1 MARRSTR
8 LDPAEALLRAWSAS
22 ARINMFLIERLHPA
36 VWLAP
41 PPEAVAPAKRTIA
54 ATFAHMHNCG
64 LRYLARTDPH
74 AAVPAEL
81 SRRPTAAQAKK
92 ALAVKRR
99 VVLEVVG
106 DALQRGRRIV
116 GFPHDAASYL
126 IYYIAHDNHHR
137 GQIAL
142 QARLLGHP
150 LDRDSMSGLWQWTKR
165 EAE

>member
-8 LDPAEALLRAWSAS
+8 HDPAEALLRAWSAS
-22 ARINMFLIERLHPA
+22 ARMNVFLIERLTPA

-41 PPEAVAPAKRTIA
+41 PPEAVARANRTIA

-64 LRYLARTDPH
+64 LRYLARTNPDAP
-74 AAVPAEL
+74 VPAEL

-92 ALAVKRR
+92 ALAAKRR

-106 DALQRGRRIV
+106 EALQQGRRIV

-126 IYYIAHDNHHR
+126 IYYIAHDSHHR

-142 QARLLGHP
+142 QSRLLGHP
-150 LDRDSMSGLWQWTKR
+150 LDTDTMSGLWQWTKR
-165 EAE
+165 AAE

>member
-8 LDPAEALLRAWSAS
+8 FDPAETLLRAWSAS
-22 ARINMFLIERLHPA
+22 ARMNVFLIERLPPA
-36 VWLAP
+36 VWLAS
-41 PPEAVAPAKRTIA
+41 PPEAEARANRTIA

-64 LRYLARTDPH
+64 LRYLVRTDPH
-74 AAVPAEL
+74 APVPAEL

-92 ALAVKRR
+92 ALTVKRR

-106 DALQRGRRIV
+106 DALRQGRRIV

-126 IYYIAHDNHHR
+126 VYYIAHDSHHR

-142 QARLLGHP
+142 LARLLGHP
-150 LDRDSMSGLWQWTKR
+150 LDRDTMSGLWQWSKR
-165 EAE
+165 AAE